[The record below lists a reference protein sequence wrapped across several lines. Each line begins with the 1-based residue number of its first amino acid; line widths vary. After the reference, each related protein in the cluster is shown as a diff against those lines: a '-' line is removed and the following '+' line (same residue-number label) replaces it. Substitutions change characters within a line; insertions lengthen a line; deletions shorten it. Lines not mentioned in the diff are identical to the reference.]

1 MKKTIEL
8 SLEKARELYGK
19 NTEMDQL
26 LLANFS
32 EKELTK
38 KDWRELKT
46 FTDCLESLGI
56 EKIFNWIELNETTD
70 EFAYRQLKI
79 IVKAINQGWVPD
91 WKDSSQYKYF
101 PWFEID
107 KASCFGLFVDL
118 SASSVDMALGSRLC
132 FESSEKAKYAA
143 EQFIDIY
150 KQFFL

>member
-1 MKKTIEL
+1 MKKTIKL

-26 LLANFS
+26 LLANFR

-46 FTDCLESLGI
+46 FKDCLKSLDM
-56 EKIFNWIELNETTD
+56 EKTFNWQSPYETPD
-70 EFAYRQLKI
+70 EFTYRQLKI
-79 IVKAINQGWVPD
+79 IVKAINQDWVPD
-91 WKDSSQYKYF
+91 WKDRSQYKYF

-107 KASCFGLFVDL
+107 KAGCCCLAVDF
-118 SASSVDMALGSRLC
+118 SASVVYVSAGSRLC